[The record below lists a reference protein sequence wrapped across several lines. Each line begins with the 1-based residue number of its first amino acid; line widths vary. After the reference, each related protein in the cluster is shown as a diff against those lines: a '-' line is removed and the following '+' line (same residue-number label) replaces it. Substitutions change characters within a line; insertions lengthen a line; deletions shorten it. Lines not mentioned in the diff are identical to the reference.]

1 MKNKVVSY
9 KVSLMNNATK
19 MQGVL
24 DEQNEAG
31 WRLISTL
38 PNSNGGYF
46 LFFEQE

>member
-24 DEQNEAG
+24 DEQKRSGLEINFYPTKFK
-31 WRLISTL
+31 WRL
-38 PNSNGGYF
+38 
-46 LFFEQE
+46 LFVF